1 MLWDWQPVRDCMN
14 GHSVLNLRTY
24 NNAAWKEWHVAMYF
38 HQPQLILLT
47 RTCNIYIRTFLYI
60 SETQAHSSCLQ
71 GERER
76 KKQAASAAWNICS
89 AVICRKRLRSTILL
103 LTNAHHNCHS
113 IGSNAYA
120 CVSMPLN
127 STNSMNTFF
136 LLITNLKPIYQHYL
150 VESLKSIF

>member
-14 GHSVLNLRTY
+14 GHSILKLRSY
-24 NNAAWKEWHVAMYF
+24 NNAAWKEWHDAMYF

-47 RTCNIYIRTFLYI
+47 RTCNIYKNIFIYFRNT
-60 SETQAHSSCLQ
+60 STQQLFARR
-71 GERER
+71 ERE
-76 KKQAASAAWNICS
+76 KKAASAAWNICS
-89 AVICRKRLRSTILL
+89 AVIGRKRLRSTILL

-113 IGSNAYA
+113 IRSNVYA

-127 STNSMNTFF
+127 STNAMNTFF